1 MWLIPFSPGLD
12 HVVMIHF
19 DRAQSIAGL
28 RLWNYN
34 KSPEDTYRGVSR
46 AERSPLSGR
55 QHDEWLVW
63 VLERSIN
70 PPEPSEW
77 RGGDIQGESKQ
88 AALPF
93 AHSKCRPQLG
103 AAWGIRRAFSPVM
116 VGALPTLS
124 RLVCQL
130 QAWCPLNA
138 GEGGVLSDRLVCAPH
153 FIGLAPCL
161 CCPTFQ
167 GSMEGWKGLP
177 FSWGGNTAGILVCQ
191 A

>member
-46 AERSPLSGR
+46 AERSPLSVR

-70 PPEPSEW
+70 PPEPSKW
-77 RGGDIQGESKQ
+77 RGVTSGERTSCVSCTQGSLGNCR
-88 AALPF
+88 ACLSCYCGSPS
-93 AHSKCRPQLG
+93 HSPHRPG
-103 AAWGIRRAFSPVM
+103 
-116 VGALPTLS
+116 LS
-124 RLVCQL
+124 CQL
-130 QAWCPLNA
+130 WACCPLCT
-138 GEGGVLSDRLVCAPH
+138 GEGAMRQSVCLPHSIRFSSCLLLLPHLSG
-153 FIGLAPCL
+153 F
-161 CCPTFQ
+161 
-167 GSMEGWKGLP
+167 
-177 FSWGGNTAGILVCQ
+177 
-191 A
+191 

>member
-1 MWLIPFSPGLD
+1 MNITTEDEHMWLIPFSPGLD

-70 PPEPSEW
+70 PPEPSKW
-77 RGGDIQGESKQ
+77 RG
-88 AALPF
+88 
-93 AHSKCRPQLG
+93 
-103 AAWGIRRAFSPVM
+103 RREMCS
-116 VGALPTLS
+116 
-124 RLVCQL
+124 
-130 QAWCPLNA
+130 
-138 GEGGVLSDRLVCAPH
+138 
-153 FIGLAPCL
+153 
-161 CCPTFQ
+161 
-167 GSMEGWKGLP
+167 
-177 FSWGGNTAGILVCQ
+177 
-191 A
+191 